1 MRRTTPPTTSMMSAI
16 HVEVTKFQRGPR
28 ITLRSASAVRRS
40 YEDSMRLC
48 AGDTI
53 QSLAI
58 QYPRPYIPV
67 MSKNVLPPGIEAPR
81 TLDGQL
87 CFALY
92 SANLAMGKLYR
103 QLLADLDLTYPQY
116 LVMLVLWEGDGITV
130 SELGERL
137 FLDSATLT
145 PLLKRLQTAGMVQ
158 RTRGTQDERQV
169 IVTLT
174 DAGKAL
180 REKADYVPE
189 EVFCATGCEIDEIVG
204 LQRQLETLRG
214 SLIDSNRS

>member
-1 MRRTTPPTTSMMSAI
+1 
-16 HVEVTKFQRGPR
+16 
-28 ITLRSASAVRRS
+28 
-40 YEDSMRLC
+40 
-48 AGDTI
+48 
-53 QSLAI
+53 
-58 QYPRPYIPV
+58 
-67 MSKNVLPPGIEAPR
+67 MSKNALPPGIEAPR

-116 LVMLVLWEGDGITV
+116 LVMLVLWEADGITV

-145 PLLKRLQTAGMVQ
+145 PLLKRLQAAGMVQ
-158 RTRGTQDERQV
+158 RTRGTRDERQV

-174 DAGKAL
+174 DEGRAL
-180 REKADYVPE
+180 REKAGQVPVD
-189 EVFCATGCEIDEIVG
+189 VFCATGCEIDEVVG
-204 LQRQLETLRG
+204 LKSQLEKLRAG
-214 SLIDSNRS
+214 LIDTNNG

>member
-1 MRRTTPPTTSMMSAI
+1 
-16 HVEVTKFQRGPR
+16 
-28 ITLRSASAVRRS
+28 
-40 YEDSMRLC
+40 
-48 AGDTI
+48 
-53 QSLAI
+53 
-58 QYPRPYIPV
+58 

-145 PLLKRLQTAGMVQ
+145 PLLKRLQAAGLVQ
-158 RTRGTQDERQV
+158 RTRGIRDERQV

-174 DAGKAL
+174 GEGRGL
-180 REKADYVPE
+180 REKAGQVPVD
-189 EVFCATGCEIDEIVG
+189 VFCATGCEIDEVVG
-204 LQRQLETLRG
+204 LKSQLEKLRAG
-214 SLIDSNRS
+214 LIDTNNA